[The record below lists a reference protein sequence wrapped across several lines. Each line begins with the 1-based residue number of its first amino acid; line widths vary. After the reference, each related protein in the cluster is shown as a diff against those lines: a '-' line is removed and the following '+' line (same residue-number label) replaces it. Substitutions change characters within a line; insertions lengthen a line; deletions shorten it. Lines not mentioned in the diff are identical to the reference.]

1 MDYLLSSKAAAGF
14 EYLEQTGS
22 TNRDLLDR
30 SSELPE
36 FFVLATDHQTAGRGR
51 MGRSWEA
58 GPKSSIMASVLLRPS
73 FNDPAGFG
81 WLPLITALA
90 ITKALNTLGVSA
102 TVKWPNDVLVNSKKI
117 SGILAEASEDLKVVV
132 VGFGINIFQN
142 QTQLPVE
149 TATSLAMVTSQNI
162 DRDLL
167 LSNVITKLRGIYQ
180 GFVAAEG
187 NADASGVRSELIGL
201 SATIGQEVSI
211 EFPDGKK
218 ANGKAMDI
226 DQTGRLVVQ
235 TQTET
240 LKVAAGDVL
249 HLRPAARENS

>member
-1 MDYLLSSKAAAGF
+1 
-14 EYLEQTGS
+14 
-22 TNRDLLDR
+22 
-30 SSELPE
+30 
-36 FFVLATDHQTAGRGR
+36 
-51 MGRSWEA
+51 
-58 GPKSSIMASVLLRPS
+58 
-73 FNDPAGFG
+73 
-81 WLPLITALA
+81 
-90 ITKALNTLGVSA
+90 
-102 TVKWPNDVLVNSKKI
+102 
-117 SGILAEASEDLKVVV
+117 
-132 VGFGINIFQN
+132 
-142 QTQLPVE
+142 
-149 TATSLAMVTSQNI
+149 LAMVTSQNI

-187 NADASGVRSELIGL
+187 NAEASGVRPELIGL